1 MGRLWG
7 SDDTDEEVVGM
18 VGRLVGYREA
28 AGVVDRLVGL
38 LGGSGRGCWWRY
50 GEAGRVEGRLVEV
63 WESWLS

>member
-38 LGGSGRGCWWRY
+38 
-50 GEAGRVEGRLVEV
+50 
-63 WESWLS
+63 